1 MTFEAALAVFVPPS
15 LPLII
20 TSAGLRCPPCC
31 PLEKRQEKVLR
42 FNSRASS
49 IQNKPH
55 QDHLNQPPCRA
66 NHNHCTWFLARDGR
80 SWKAAA
86 KSAERCG
93 GGGGRHNCTVVRS
106 FWDLL
111 SSVLWYKLQGTKALI
126 QKDCRPMGT
135 NTCSDQHSSAVAHYA
150 LPHSLHGSWAA
161 MSSSHRPDPQFI
173 RSGFICYQK

>member
-31 PLEKRQEKVLR
+31 PLEKRQEKDLR
-42 FNSRASS
+42 FNPTASS
-49 IQNKPH
+49 IHIKPH

-93 GGGGRHNCTVVRS
+93 GGGGRHNCTVLRS
-106 FWDLL
+106 FCDLL
-111 SSVLWYKLQGTKALI
+111 VFCCTSCRAPKHWYTRIVGLWEQILAVISTVAL
-126 QKDCRPMGT
+126 
-135 NTCSDQHSSAVAHYA
+135 
-150 LPHSLHGSWAA
+150 
-161 MSSSHRPDPQFI
+161 
-173 RSGFICYQK
+173 